1 MLKIRLLHHHVKH
14 HTWFISL
21 NSAFRPSSDSVLH
34 MSPIECTEKSPLFSL
49 ISIRFG
55 SCDEVRRLNL
65 ALVRIEKQQTTKGQ
79 KKREKILKNHSL
91 GGFLCGRCALCL
103 LHAEGAF
110 NSCASCRERKVL
122 WRIEN
127 VSILSFYLRS
137 KAQLRH
143 QTFHNTLNWDHEKYG
158 VWINYD
164 RLLEI
169 GIAEPFFLPSS
180 ALNFGF
186 GTVLT
191 QKLFN
196 RILKAVC
203 LTFADIS
210 MWFDPN

>member
-1 MLKIRLLHHHVKH
+1 MLKIRLLHHYVKY

-21 NSAFRPSSDSVLH
+21 NSALWPSSDSVVH
-34 MSPIECTEKSPLFSL
+34 MSTIECTERSPLFFL
-49 ISIRFG
+49 ITIRFG
-55 SCDEVRRLNL
+55 SCDELRRLNL
-65 ALVRIEKQQTTKGQ
+65 ALVGIETQQTTKGQ
-79 KKREKILKNHSL
+79 KKREKNFKKS
-91 GGFLCGRCALCL
+91 FVGRFSFVVDVHCL

-127 VSILSFYLRS
+127 VSILSFYLRR

-143 QTFHNTLNWDHEKYG
+143 KTFHNTLNWDQEKYG
-158 VWINYD
+158 VWITYE

-210 MWFDPN
+210 MWFGPN